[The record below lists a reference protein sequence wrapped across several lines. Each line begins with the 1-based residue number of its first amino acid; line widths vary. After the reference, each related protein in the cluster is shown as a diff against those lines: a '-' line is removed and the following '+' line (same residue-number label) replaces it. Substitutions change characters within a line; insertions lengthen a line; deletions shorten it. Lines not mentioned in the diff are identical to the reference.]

1 MAKLIAL
8 RSGFI
13 DGVFSSWYSSLSSTL
28 KQQALL
34 FDQIGI
40 FGLSQIY
47 KVADSS
53 RNNPDFPRGYLKNI
67 LEPIIMEL
75 QWLTENEIVFEPTTE
90 EEFREQAINN
100 YFSKVASRYSV
111 EEIVKLSQK
120 LIETGE
126 VDVSNIENKTDT
138 VDLIKMQDTIILRLM
153 ALMMETTKGVTAV
166 TTFPYTEYT
175 HELPNTNKSNV
186 AQIVIS
192 KLPLPN
198 NETPWEPI
206 IDYRNDSEN
215 QKNLLNLRKWIRKI
229 SAENLSSSEIED
241 ELQWLMNQFQN
252 HMKIHKMKAN
262 TETLEVLVKA
272 PLEIIEDLVKLKF
285 SKIPEPFFALKKRQ
299 INLLEAELNAPG
311 REMAYLI
318 KTRETFQSYEK

>member
-8 RSGFI
+8 RSSFI
-13 DGVFSSWYSSLSSTL
+13 DGVFHSWYSYLSPNL

-47 KVADSS
+47 EVADSS
-53 RNNPDFPRGYLKNI
+53 RNNPDFPRGFLKNK

-75 QWLTENEIVFEPTTE
+75 QWLMENEIVFELTTE

-100 YFSKVASRYSV
+100 YFSKVASRYRV
-111 EEIVKLSQK
+111 EEVVKLSQK

-126 VDVSNIENKTDT
+126 VDVSDIENKTDI
-138 VDLIKMQDTIILRLM
+138 VDLIKAQDMIILRLM
-153 ALMMETTKGVTAV
+153 ALIMETTKGVTAV

-175 HELPNTNKSNV
+175 RELQNSSKSNV
-186 AQIVIS
+186 IQITIN

-198 NETPWEPI
+198 NETPWEQI

-215 QKNLLNLRKWIRKI
+215 QKNLLNLRRWIRKV
-229 SAENLSSSEIED
+229 STENLLTAEIEE
-241 ELQWLMNQFQN
+241 ELEWLMNEFQN
-252 HMKIHKMKAN
+252 HMKLHKLKAN
-262 TETLEVLVKA
+262 TETLEMMVKA
-272 PLEIIEDLVKLKF
+272 PLEIIEIIKKLIVPK
-285 SKIPEPFFALKKRQ
+285 SPEPLFALKKRQ
-299 INLLEAELNAPG
+299 INLMEAELNAPG
-311 REMAYLI
+311 REMSYII
-318 KTRETFQSYEK
+318 KTRDTFQSQE